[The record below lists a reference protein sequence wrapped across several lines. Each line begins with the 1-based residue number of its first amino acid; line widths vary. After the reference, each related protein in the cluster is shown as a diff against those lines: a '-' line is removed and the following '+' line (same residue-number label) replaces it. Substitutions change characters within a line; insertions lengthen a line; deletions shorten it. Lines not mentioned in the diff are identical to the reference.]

1 MPSAPLAEIA
11 AASRPPAAPAMGAPT
26 MGTAR
31 SNREVSGVRMIFS
44 LCFLVGVRGRM
55 LGGGLVAEH
64 TDITRRSTRKWPAGS
79 GPPAAPPPRSRP
91 AGIAA
96 WWRSGD
102 GVSQGGLCGDRGEN
116 EGDAGDEG
124 QGGGGGRPGE
134 PEPAATEPGTGE
146 GRGGREGKVGA
157 DGVEQPADDGLEEE
171 RPREHADDRA
181 ELGSDEGTEPNA
193 DGRQ

>member
-1 MPSAPLAEIA
+1 MARWVRASGSPATAKQ
-11 AASRPPAAPAMGAPT
+11 ASR
-26 MGTAR
+26 
-31 SNREVSGVRMIFS
+31 NCGV
-44 LCFLVGVRGRM
+44 VAVRRWRVEGR
-55 LGGGLVAEH
+55 
-64 TDITRRSTRKWPAGS
+64 
-79 GPPAAPPPRSRP
+79 
-91 AGIAA
+91 
-96 WWRSGD
+96 
-102 GVSQGGLCGDRGEN
+102 
-116 EGDAGDEG
+116 
-124 QGGGGGRPGE
+124 GGGGGRPGE